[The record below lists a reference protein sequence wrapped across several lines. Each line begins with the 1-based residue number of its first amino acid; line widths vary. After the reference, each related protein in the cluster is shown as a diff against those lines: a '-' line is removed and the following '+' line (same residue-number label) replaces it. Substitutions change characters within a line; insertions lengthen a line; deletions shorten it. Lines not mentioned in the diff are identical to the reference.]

1 MKPIALNLITNINTA
16 LFSPGVT
23 LKPTSLKKNF
33 SSLKKNDFKT
43 DSFAHYFK
51 CSLKLSSL
59 FILKGHRFYILSCC
73 EIAFNLA
80 SSKVSDIYNDHL
92 SSKALILHA
101 EETHSNKIDTQ
112 QSCCFLLFKLLY
124 NLCTNRLFIK
134 PPPLS
139 SPESVMLSLALFY
152 VVTRAVSRV
161 ETALNYNRLN
171 EAH

>member
-1 MKPIALNLITNINTA
+1 MKPTALNLITNINNP

-43 DSFAHYFK
+43 DSFSHYFK

-59 FILKGHRFYILSCC
+59 FLLKSRRFYILSCS

-80 SSKVSDIYNDHL
+80 SNIVSNIYNDHL
-92 SSKALILHA
+92 STDSLILHA

-112 QSCCFLLFKLLY
+112 RSCCFLFFKLLY
-124 NLCTNRLFIK
+124 NLFTNELFIT
-134 PPPLS
+134 PPLS
-139 SPESVMLSLALFY
+139 SPELVMLALALFY
-152 VVTRAVSRV
+152 VVTRAYSRV
-161 ETALNYNRLN
+161 ETALNYKSLKS
-171 EAH
+171 